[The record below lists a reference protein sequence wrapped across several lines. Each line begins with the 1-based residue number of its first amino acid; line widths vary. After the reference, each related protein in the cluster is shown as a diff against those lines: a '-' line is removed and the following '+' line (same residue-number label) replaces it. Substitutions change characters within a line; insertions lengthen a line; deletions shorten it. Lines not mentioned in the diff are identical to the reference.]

1 MSAGFSHR
9 WNESTV
15 AREAR
20 GRGRGSS
27 LHRRRRKAWLLSFFG
42 DGARAPC
49 RWCGLQLDRHTL
61 TADRYPVAG
70 IDGGTYRHGN
80 IVPACRTCNETGVGR
95 KRLLKAL
102 ARILGFG
109 KVLV

>member
-1 MSAGFSHR
+1 MSANFSHR
-9 WNESTV
+9 FGESSV

-20 GRGRGSS
+20 GRGRGGAP
-27 LHRRRRKAWLLSFFG
+27 RRRARKAWLLTFFG
-42 DGARAPC
+42 DGVRAKC
-49 RWCGLQLDRHTL
+49 RWCSSVLDRHSL

-95 KRLLKAL
+95 KRLLKTLAL
-102 ARILGFG
+102 ILGSG